1 VKPLSEMV
9 RTFVEEGRE
18 ALPLLSAVQRSIDRV
33 TSRYPDAYFELGQRT
48 PESVS
53 GLADRVFTICAR
65 VEKGR
70 FPFSGRAPFRAYV
83 DEDFED
89 SPIRY
94 HTFYAKLSI
103 TRELLRDDYAFNIRR
118 NPVLRWRD
126 ELHRAVGRTLKE
138 TCQPEGDAPGAH
150 RRWVPTARRPGV
162 VRSIEDVQRRLRS
175 HTDKSLPSIVPLAL
189 KLAGQSLS
197 HSQLTN
203 LLAGVLEGPPP
214 ETEPEDT
221 DGGALPDQLAIRRAV
236 TAAWN
241 ALRDE
246 ERMLI
251 AALARG
257 DDYDTLIATV
267 PAFRDRSSVSR
278 AVSRCN
284 QQFVAQVLNALGH
297 PPVRPDATP
306 RALIERIIHVLLPML
321 PELEKVR

>member
-1 VKPLSEMV
+1 MKPLSEMV
-9 RTFVEEGRE
+9 RSFVEEDRE
-18 ALPLLSAVQRSIDRV
+18 ALPLLSAVHRSIDRV

-48 PESVS
+48 PEAVE

-70 FPFSGRAPFRAYV
+70 FPFSGRAPFVAYV
-83 DEDFED
+83 EEDFAD

-118 NPVLRWRD
+118 NPQLRWRD
-126 ELHRAVGRTLKE
+126 ELHRSVGRTLKE
-138 TCQPEGDAPGAH
+138 TCTPVGDAPGAH
-150 RRWVPTARRPGV
+150 RRWVPAVQRPGI

-175 HTDKSLPSIVPLAL
+175 HPDRSLESIVPRAL
-189 KLAGQSLS
+189 QLAGQSLS

-214 ETEPEDT
+214 DLAPEDT
-221 DGGALPDQLAIRRAV
+221 DGGVLPDQLAIRRAV
-236 TAAWN
+236 TATWN
-241 ALRDE
+241 ALKDE
-246 ERMLI
+246 ERALI

-257 DDYDTLIATV
+257 DDYDTLIARV

-278 AVSRCN
+278 AVARCN
-284 QQFVAQVLNALGH
+284 QQFVAQVLEALGH
-297 PPVRPDATP
+297 PPTRPDATP
-306 RALIERIIHVLLPML
+306 RTLIERIIHVLLPML
-321 PELEKVR
+321 PELETP